1 MTTNNLKSIPDEYS
15 NLLKRFSE
23 YLLLQRERDQSTV
36 QGYGYDAKTY
46 LNYRLEMGDVDL
58 PYLFTPDY
66 FSGYVVYLRKRGLT
80 NSTIKRRLI
89 GAMQF
94 WKFLFKGKVIL
105 HPPVSL
111 DDMDIV
117 VKKVRNST
125 RPLSPENFSMLRT
138 EALNGLQF
146 IH

>member
-1 MTTNNLKSIPDEYS
+1 MQAKPYS
-15 NLLKRFSE
+15 LSSQYSELLRKFAE

-36 QGYGYDAKTY
+36 QDYGYDAKTY
-46 LNYRLEMGDVDL
+46 LNYRFEMGEIDL
-58 PYLFTPDY
+58 PYLFTPDH
-66 FSGYVVYLRKRGLT
+66 FSGYVVYLRKHGLN

-94 WKFLFKGKVIL
+94 WKFLFKCKMVL

-117 VKKVRNST
+117 VKKVCNPT
-125 RPLSPENFSMLRT
+125 RPLSPENFSILRT

>member
-1 MTTNNLKSIPDEYS
+1 MRAHQEPLSADYI
-15 NLLKRFSE
+15 NLLSKFTE

-36 QGYGYDAKTY
+36 QDYGYDAKTY
-46 LNYRLEMGDVDL
+46 LNYRLEMDNVNL
-58 PYLFTPDY
+58 PDLFTPEI
-66 FSGYVVYLRKRGLT
+66 FSGFVVYLRKHGLN

-89 GAMQF
+89 GAMRF
-94 WKFLFKGKVIL
+94 WKFLYKCKVVL

-117 VKKVRNST
+117 VKKIYNPT

>member
-1 MTTNNLKSIPDEYS
+1 MQAKPYS
-15 NLLKRFSE
+15 LSSQYSELLRKFAE

-36 QGYGYDAKTY
+36 QDYGYDAKTY
-46 LNYRLEMGDVDL
+46 LNYRLEMGDIDL
-58 PYLFTPDY
+58 PYLFTPD
-66 FSGYVVYLRKRGLT
+66 FFTGYVVYLRKHGLN

-94 WKFLFKGKVIL
+94 WKFLYKCKIVL

-117 VKKVRNST
+117 VKKVRNPT
-125 RPLSPENFSMLRT
+125 CPLSPENFSMLRT

>member
-1 MTTNNLKSIPDEYS
+1 MQAKPVSLSSQYS
-15 NLLKRFSE
+15 DLLKKFAE

-46 LNYRLEMGDVDL
+46 LNYRQEMGDVDL
-58 PYLFTPDY
+58 PYLFTPDH
-66 FSGYVVYLRKRGLT
+66 FSGYLVYLRKRRL
-80 NSTIKRRLI
+80 NKSTIKRRLI
-89 GAMQF
+89 GARQF
-94 WKFLFKGKVIL
+94 QKFLFKCKVVT

-117 VKKVRNST
+117 VKKIYNPP

>member
-1 MTTNNLKSIPDEYS
+1 MRANQEPLSADYS
-15 NLLKRFSE
+15 NLLKRFAE

-36 QGYGYDAKTY
+36 QDYGYDAKTY
-46 LNYRLEMGDVDL
+46 LNYRFQTGDVDL
-58 PYLFTPDY
+58 PYLFTPDD
-66 FSGYVVYLRKRGLT
+66 FSGYVVYLRKRGLN

-89 GAMQF
+89 GARQF
-94 WKFLFKGKVIL
+94 WKFLYKSKVVL

-117 VKKVRNST
+117 VKKIRNPT
-125 RPLSPENFSMLRT
+125 RPLSPENFAMLRT

-146 IH
+146 IL

>member
-1 MTTNNLKSIPDEYS
+1 MTNNYLKSIPDKYS
-15 NLLKRFSE
+15 NLLKRFAE
-23 YLLLQRERDQSTV
+23 YLLLQRERDQSNV

-46 LNYRLEMGDVDL
+46 LNYRQEMGDVDL
-58 PYLFTPDY
+58 PYLFTPDH
-66 FSGYVVYLRKRGLT
+66 FSGYVVYLRKHGLN

-89 GAMQF
+89 GARQF
-94 WKFLFKGKVIL
+94 QKFLFKCKIVL

-117 VKKVRNST
+117 VKKIYNPP

>member
-1 MTTNNLKSIPDEYS
+1 MQAKPVSLSSQYS
-15 NLLKRFSE
+15 DLLKKFAE

-46 LNYRLEMGDVDL
+46 LNYRHEMGDVDL
-58 PYLFTPDY
+58 PYLFTPDE
-66 FSGYVVYLRKRGLT
+66 FSGFVVYLRKHGLN

-89 GAMQF
+89 GAMRF
-94 WKFLFKGKVIL
+94 WKFLFKCKVVL

-117 VKKVRNST
+117 VKKIYNPT
-125 RPLSPENFSMLRT
+125 RPLSPENFAMLRT

-146 IH
+146 IY